1 MNDSNI
7 NKMTIKKIINLL
19 FYLTVIILSLLSSCL
34 ISLLGA
40 GMLILSSKNIANNKT
55 TEKRI
60 ILSIKFLVMTLLLVL
75 GRNLSCIINKLYLN
89 SENKTKL

>member
-1 MNDSNI
+1 MI
-7 NKMTIKKIINLL
+7 IKKIILFF

-40 GMLILSSKNIANNKT
+40 GISILSSKNIANNIT
-55 TEKRI
+55 AAKRI
-60 ILSIKFLVMTLLLVL
+60 ILTIKFLVMILLVVL
-75 GRNLSCIINKLYLN
+75 DRNLSCIINKLYLN

>member
-1 MNDSNI
+1 MI
-7 NKMTIKKIINLL
+7 IKKIILFF

-34 ISLLGA
+34 ISMLGA
-40 GMLILSSKNIANNKT
+40 GISILSSKNIANNKT
-55 TEKRI
+55 TAKRI
-60 ILSIKFLVMTLLLVL
+60 ILTIRFLVMMLLLAL